1 MRLIINFISK
11 IGVDSFSRL
20 IGFLTLP
27 FITRT
32 LGPEGYGAYSF
43 LFVIVSYYGFFIDFG
58 YLNYGTNKLCEKE
71 RSEDVIG
78 RILSLQILTA
88 IASYIVIIISG
99 LVFLERDKFL
109 SILLFSLIF
118 IPQIIAIKY
127 FYLAANK
134 LYYNSIAEL
143 SGQVIYAALV
153 FTFFAMKPEIN
164 TLIIIAVIQAFVIGL
179 VLFIPFIKKN
189 KVILNLSLADNL
201 QTLKEAYKLG
211 LSSKAEGITSSFI
224 ILITGMF
231 LTEHAVGLYNA
242 SYKIYLIL
250 LTVIQGLSYAMM
262 PMLLKNVKQSGRS
275 NTGKL
280 SIIFYSFVVAGLFL
294 GTLTFF
300 FSDRIIN
307 LMFGSD
313 YTDSIAVLKWFSIT
327 LLLWP
332 FVMFTGLL
340 LLALN
345 QFGKLLTLSIISMIS
360 SIVLS
365 IVLINALGLTGSA
378 MVLPAVAVISSI
390 TGLILLMK
398 SEGED
403 KLNLSYIV
411 SPSSLFQG
419 ISDTLS
425 KVKS

>member
-1 MRLIINFISK
+1 LRLIINFISK

-332 FVMFTGLL
+332 FVMFTALL

>member
-1 MRLIINFISK
+1 LRLIINFISK

-294 GTLTFF
+294 GTLTFV

-332 FVMFTGLL
+332 FVMFTALL

-403 KLNLSYIV
+403 KLNLSYVV

>member
-1 MRLIINFISK
+1 LRLIINFISK

-189 KVILNLSLADNL
+189 KVTLNLSLADNL

-294 GTLTFF
+294 GTLTFV

-332 FVMFTGLL
+332 FVMFTALL

>member
-294 GTLTFF
+294 GTLTFV

-332 FVMFTGLL
+332 FVMFTALL

-403 KLNLSYIV
+403 KLNLSYVV

>member
-71 RSEDVIG
+71 RNEDVIG

-88 IASYIVIIISG
+88 IVSYIVILISG
-99 LVFLERDKFL
+99 LIFLEREKFI

-134 LYYNSIAEL
+134 LYYNSLAEL

-153 FTFFAMKPEIN
+153 FTFFATKPEIN
-164 TLIIIAVIQAFVIGL
+164 TLIVIAVIQAFVIGL
-179 VLFIPFIKKN
+179 VLFIPFIKKH
-189 KVILNLSLADNL
+189 KVRLNLNLTDNL

-231 LTEHAVGLYNA
+231 LTEQAVGLYNA
-242 SYKIYLIL
+242 SYKIFLIL
-250 LTVIQGLSYAMM
+250 LTIIQGLSYAMM
-262 PMLLKNVKQSGRS
+262 PMLLKNVKQSGKS

-280 SIIFYSFVVAGLFL
+280 SIIFYSFIFAGSIL
-294 GTLTFF
+294 GALTFI
-300 FSDRIIN
+300 FSYKIIN

-313 YTDSIAVLKWFSIT
+313 YADSIAVLKWFSIT
-327 LLLWP
+327 LFLWP

-360 SIVLS
+360 SIILS
-365 IVLINALGLTGSA
+365 IVLINGFALNGSA
-378 MVLPAVAVISSI
+378 MVLPAVAVISSV
-390 TGLILLMK
+390 TGLILLKK

-403 KLNLSYIV
+403 KLNLSHIV
-411 SPSSLFQG
+411 SPSSLLQG
-419 ISDTLS
+419 INDTLS
-425 KVKS
+425 RVKS

>member
-294 GTLTFF
+294 GTLTFV

-313 YTDSIAVLKWFSIT
+313 YTDSVAVLKWFSIT

-332 FVMFTGLL
+332 FVMFTALL

>member
-332 FVMFTGLL
+332 FVMFTALL

-403 KLNLSYIV
+403 KLNLSYVV

>member
-332 FVMFTGLL
+332 FVMFTALL

>member
-189 KVILNLSLADNL
+189 KVTLNLSLADNL

-294 GTLTFF
+294 GTLTFV

-332 FVMFTGLL
+332 FVMFTALL

>member
-1 MRLIINFISK
+1 LRLIINFISK

-71 RSEDVIG
+71 RNEDVIG

-88 IASYIVIIISG
+88 IVSYIVILISG
-99 LVFLERDKFL
+99 LIFLEREKFI

-134 LYYNSIAEL
+134 LYYNSLAEL

-153 FTFFAMKPEIN
+153 FTFFATKPEIN
-164 TLIIIAVIQAFVIGL
+164 TLIVIAVIQAFVIGL
-179 VLFIPFIKKN
+179 VLFIPFIKKH
-189 KVILNLSLADNL
+189 KVRLNLNLTDNL

-231 LTEHAVGLYNA
+231 LTEQAVGLYNA
-242 SYKIYLIL
+242 SYKIFLIL
-250 LTVIQGLSYAMM
+250 LTIIQGLSYAMM
-262 PMLLKNVKQSGRS
+262 PMLLKNVKQSGKS

-280 SIIFYSFVVAGLFL
+280 SIIFYSFIFAGSIL
-294 GTLTFF
+294 GALTFI
-300 FSDRIIN
+300 FSYKIIN

-313 YTDSIAVLKWFSIT
+313 YADSIAVLKWFSIT
-327 LLLWP
+327 LFLWP

-360 SIVLS
+360 SIILS
-365 IVLINALGLTGSA
+365 IVLINGFALNGSA
-378 MVLPAVAVISSI
+378 MVLPAVAVISSV
-390 TGLILLMK
+390 TGLILLKK

-403 KLNLSYIV
+403 KLNLSHIV
-411 SPSSLFQG
+411 SPSSLLQG
-419 ISDTLS
+419 INDTLS
-425 KVKS
+425 RVKS